1 MNAND
6 TMGQHGLW
14 RSMAQLDSTGGG
26 DSTKSGQRSG
36 MRYRQDILLGQAGL
50 IVRWLTN
57 ANTWAQSC
65 AMLHLWL

>member
-36 MRYRQDILLGQAGL
+36 MSTGRIYFWDRQASLYVG
-50 IVRWLTN
+50 
-57 ANTWAQSC
+57 
-65 AMLHLWL
+65 